1 MNGEIL
7 INNHILDS
15 IFAFRSTQVMIDS
28 DLANLYG
35 IETKALNQAVKRNPE
50 RFPETFRFQL
60 NDGEKQ
66 QLVTDCDR
74 FKNLKHSSNNPYAF
88 TEQGVAM
95 LSAVLR
101 SKKAIEVS
109 ILIIQAFVE
118 MKKFIITNAN
128 IFQRLDKVEKKLF
141 LADEQFDQIFKALDD
156 KRTQPKQDIFFEGQI
171 FDAFSFVSD
180 LIRQAKTSIIL
191 IDNYIDD
198 SVLLH
203 FTKRNPRVNFTIL
216 TRKISQQLKL
226 DISKHHE
233 QYEQINIKEFK
244 EAHDRF
250 LIIDEVDVY
259 HFGASLKD
267 LGKKWFAFS
276 KMDISS
282 LKIIDRLKT
291 NKIL

>member
-203 FTKRNPRVNFTIL
+203 FTKRNPGVNFTIL